1 MPKQIYDTQT
11 LFELLKSAE
20 KIKVVKRKDY
30 SKIKLRIGKYLYT
43 YVGAPDEP
51 DKILS
56 NFKDKD
62 KVIYY

>member
-11 LFELLKSAE
+11 LLELLKNAE

-43 YVGAPDEP
+43 YVGTPDEP

-56 NFKDKD
+56 NFKEKD
-62 KVIYY
+62 KIVYY

>member
-11 LFELLKSAE
+11 LLELLKNAE
-20 KIKVVKRKDY
+20 KIKVVKRNDY

-43 YVGAPDEP
+43 YVGTPDEP

-62 KVIYY
+62 KIVYY

>member
-11 LFELLKSAE
+11 LLEMLKNAK
-20 KIKVVKRKDY
+20 KIKVVKRKNY

-43 YVGAPDEP
+43 YVGAPDES

-56 NFKDKD
+56 DYKDKD
-62 KVIYY
+62 KIVYY

>member
-43 YVGAPDEP
+43 YEGAPDEP